1 MATVESIALV
11 TAAEP
16 LYEVPDS
23 PVPMVKALEAVAVTV
38 TDPPRLTDDPL
49 IVTELFVR
57 LELPI
62 FESVFEAPL
71 IVLLVRV

>member
-1 MATVESIALV
+1 MATVESIAIV

-23 PVPMVKALEAVAVTV
+23 PVPMVRGLEAVAVTV

-57 LELPI
+57 LELPM
-62 FESVFEAPL
+62 FERVLLAPL
-71 IVLLVRV
+71 MVLLVSV

>member
-1 MATVESIALV
+1 MATVESIAIV

-23 PVPMVKALEAVAVTV
+23 PVPMVKALEAVAATV

-57 LELPI
+57 LELPM
-62 FESVFEAPL
+62 FERVLLAPL
-71 IVLLVRV
+71 MVLLVSV